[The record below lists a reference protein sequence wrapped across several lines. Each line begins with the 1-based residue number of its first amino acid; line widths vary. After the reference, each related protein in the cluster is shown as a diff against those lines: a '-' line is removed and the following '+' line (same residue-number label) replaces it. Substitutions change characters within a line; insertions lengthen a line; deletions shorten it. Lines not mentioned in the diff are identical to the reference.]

1 MASFFDFEF
10 EKNKRAKTLERMSQY
25 MNMDPSQKNFYENKM
40 EQRRVIF
47 VCSLANKITYEDEVV
62 VNILEQRFPYFRFD
76 LLPWDSSLVSL
87 AEGEA
92 SGFFIFIAWNNLD
105 SKEKD
110 QLEKINIIQESVDN
124 YCVLSIHKREYPYES
139 LKTVD
144 GKIYQPPSRIKKRS
158 EEKIELSDGSEVTV
172 FHFFIAEKKKKI
184 SEYSG
189 DKNEVTF
196 YFFSEWLKEKTKV
209 AFRFELPRHLSLD
222 FLTFSEE
229 FANRVAKN
237 MFYNKK
243 ENGDVDLE
251 VIEQQKLEKERAKET
266 NDGATTSFFDSN
278 TESSDSESVYNDS
291 GYDTEKLSS
300 SDEKSVPDVNS
311 EPEKEGDGFK
321 PYSDSFLEDSGDSD
335 TKATQEKSPKKPKR
349 RYARAAQKPFW
360 EEDDGFT
367 SEYSNSGS
375 DSESVSEN
383 NSNSDPDSES
393 ELDSNSNSESSSSDA
408 EVSPKKR
415 QLPDS
420 FLRDFKKNNPKTQR
434 TGSLI

>member
-25 MNMDPSQKNFYENKM
+25 MNMDPSQKNFYESKM

-47 VCSLANKITYEDEVV
+47 VCSLANKTTYEDEVV

-87 AEGEA
+87 AKEKA

-144 GKIYQPPSRIKKRS
+144 GKIYHPPSRIKKRS
-158 EEKIELSDGSEVTV
+158 EEKKELSDGSEVTV
-172 FHFFIAEKKKKI
+172 FHFFMAEKKKKI
-184 SEYSG
+184 SEYTG
-189 DKNEVTF
+189 DKNEITF

-209 AFRFELPRHLSLD
+209 AFRFELPRHMSLD
-222 FLTFSEE
+222 FFTFSEE

-251 VIEQQKLEKERAKET
+251 VIERQKLEKERAKET
-266 NDGATTSFFDSN
+266 SGDGTATSFFDSD
-278 TESSDSESVYNDS
+278 TGSSDDGFVYSDS

-300 SDEKSVPDVNS
+300 SDEKSIPDVDS
-311 EPEKEGDGFK
+311 EPEKEGDGFR

-335 TKATQEKSPKKPKR
+335 TKATQEKSSKKPKR

-367 SEYSNSGS
+367 SEYSDSSS

-383 NSNSDPDSES
+383 NSNIDSES
-393 ELDSNSNSESSSSDA
+393 DSESSSSDV

-415 QLPDS
+415 QFPDS
-420 FLRDFKKNNPKTQR
+420 FLKDFKKNNPKTQR